1 MNIIRYIKIALIA
14 LISFSS
20 CKEDSDPAMEMAS
33 RLRDVSRLE
42 LSQMTV
48 GKVGMISDHKYEEA
62 KTLEEKTRAM
72 LDAMKIGSRV
82 GVYSYDTYM
91 VAYIDMER
99 LTQDDVTFDKKTNTL
114 HVKLPPVEVMTD
126 GREPQLHEV
135 HYRVTGLRSS
145 IKPEERAALK
155 SQMAAE
161 VKQEMA
167 SDTGS
172 REILKDEAQRKAIA
186 WFSEIISSRG
196 YVPEITFKQ

>member
-1 MNIIRYIKIALIA
+1 MNLRHLIYILIA
-14 LISFSS
+14 VVSLSS
-20 CKEDSDPAMEMAS
+20 CKEETDPAMEMAS
-33 RLRDVSRLE
+33 RLRDVNRLE
-42 LSQMTV
+42 LSRMSV

-91 VAYIDMER
+91 VAYIDMSTLSQEDISLDR
-99 LTQDDVTFDKKTNTL
+99 QTNTM

-126 GREPQLHEV
+126 GREPLLHEV

-155 SQMAAE
+155 AQMAEE
-161 VKQEMA
+161 VRKEIA
-167 SDTGS
+167 NDAGS
-172 REILKDEAQRKAIA
+172 RQVIVDGARRKAVA
-186 WFSEIISSRG
+186 WLSEIISSWG
-196 YVPEITFKQ
+196 YTPEISFKQ